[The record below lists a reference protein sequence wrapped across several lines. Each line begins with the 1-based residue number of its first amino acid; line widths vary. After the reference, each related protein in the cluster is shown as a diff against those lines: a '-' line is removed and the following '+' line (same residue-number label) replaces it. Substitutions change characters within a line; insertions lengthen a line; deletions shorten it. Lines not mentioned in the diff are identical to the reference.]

1 MVDIVDFVHCVVVGG
16 VVGVVGNGYHTLVAL
31 GDYTGHHLTVAQV
44 DLHFGRFLLC
54 VGTEGNCCHNQ
65 CEK

>member
-16 VVGVVGNGYHTLVAL
+16 VVGVVGNGYHTFVAL